1 MYFKNEEVEER
12 VLEYQRTRDVKI
24 IEELEPIFKNLINGV
39 ISRYKLLRR
48 NYINDDLAQEAWV
61 GIMEAIHKWDKT
73 KGDAFSFFTVIS
85 KNKIFWYLKNQYKD
99 TSITSDEPITVN
111 VDDNNAN
118 FDIYIG
124 SHPEN
129 VEHTYAVLEFIT
141 KIKIS
146 DLKVRSTDENKR
158 ILEHIKNKVIC
169 NEGKSIDNIVYADL
183 IREIQKETKIPK
195 KNIKY
200 ILEKIY
206 KTYTGGKVK

>member
-12 VLEYQRTRDVKI
+12 VLEYQRTRDIKI

-73 KGDAFSFFTVIS
+73 KGDAFSFFTAIS

-118 FDIYIG
+118 FDMYMG

-129 VEHTYAVLEFIT
+129 VEHTYTVLEFIT
-141 KIKIS
+141 KIKMS
-146 DLKVRSTDENKR
+146 DLKIRSTDENKR
-158 ILEHIKNKVIC
+158 ILECIKNKVIC

-195 KNIKY
+195 KNIRHV
-200 ILEKIY
+200 LEKIY
-206 KTYTGGKVK
+206 KTYTGGK